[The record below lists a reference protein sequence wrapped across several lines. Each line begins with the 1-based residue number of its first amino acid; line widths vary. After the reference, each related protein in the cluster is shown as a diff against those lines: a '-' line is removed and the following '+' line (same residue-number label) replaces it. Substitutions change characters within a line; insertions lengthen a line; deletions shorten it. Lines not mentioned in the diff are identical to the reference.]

1 MGSNMKKSIFDEQT
15 SKALMNWHK
24 NAMKKK
30 NEGKPGA
37 GATATRTLGGSPSP
51 GDSPDNSP
59 GGNARVHIPQNN
71 DEGLELGKH
80 DLL

>member
-24 NAMKKK
+24 NALKKK
-30 NEGKPGA
+30 NEGKTGV
-37 GATATRTLGGSPSP
+37 GATAARTLGGSP
-51 GDSPDNSP
+51 GDSPVTSP
-59 GGNARVHIPQNN
+59 GGNARVYMSQ
-71 DEGLELGKH
+71 DKDQGLELGKH

>member
-37 GATATRTLGGSPSP
+37 GATRTLGGSPSP